1 MDNKLLLIIFMST
14 DTVIFDNTYSMLRS
28 KKVLHN
34 IQLSIPIEKLN
45 ITTLPD
51 DEPAT
56 ETADTAL

>member
-1 MDNKLLLIIFMST
+1 MSL